1 MIIKRGGLGKGLDA
15 LLAENSL
22 DNASKTVTLRIS
34 EIEPNRSQP
43 RKQFDEESLAELSE
57 SIAQHGVLQ
66 PLLVRPMTDGTYHL
80 VA

>member
-34 EIEPNRSQP
+34 RLNPTAHSRASSLTRNRWRNCPNR
-43 RKQFDEESLAELSE
+43 
-57 SIAQHGVLQ
+57 
-66 PLLVRPMTDGTYHL
+66 
-80 VA
+80 